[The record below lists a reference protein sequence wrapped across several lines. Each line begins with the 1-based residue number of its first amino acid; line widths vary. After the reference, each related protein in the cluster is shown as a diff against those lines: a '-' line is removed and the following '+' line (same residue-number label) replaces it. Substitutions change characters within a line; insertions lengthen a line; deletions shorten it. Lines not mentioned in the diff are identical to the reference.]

1 MNGGDYA
8 GGYGPANTGS
18 TTNLKMGWG
27 TSGKLATGNTS
38 KMVTLQADFP
48 ISETYT
54 IEFAKTN
61 NPASNNPIFAEALIT
76 WSVEGNYVTRRVNIG
91 DGVSVSGVSQSVRVV
106 MTDATTNQNGPPNG
120 AEYSVSCQVTRGVR
134 ATTTQGP
141 TLVPQ
146 MTTPA
151 NTGGVGNGAAG
162 AFFVAA
168 HSQVS
173 ISIPQDAGIVSIY
186 VTAFDLT
193 TNSNAAGALTV
204 TQGYGANPVK
214 AYDSFLYDDW
224 VPISPGTDT
233 ITLANFTGDNYFVSV
248 TFGCDG

>member
-91 DGVSVSGVSQSVRVV
+91 DGVSLTGVGQAIKVQ
-106 MTDATTNQNGPPNG
+106 MTDATVAGRGGEPN
-120 AEYSVSCQVTRGVR
+120 ASEYLVSCQVAPGVR
-134 ATTTQGP
+134 PTTEQGP
-141 TLVPQ
+141 TLTPQTTVPSSL
-146 MTTPA
+146 
-151 NTGGVGNGAAG
+151 NGGGGLFTVGPGAT
-162 AFFVAA
+162 V
-168 HSQVS
+168 VVP
-173 ISIPQDAGIVSIY
+173 ISQDAGVIAMKVMAID
-186 VTAFDLT
+186 TT
-193 TNSNAAGALTV
+193 TNTLAARGLTVKQLYAGVTVKQYDPALT
-204 TQGYGANPVK
+204 
-214 AYDSFLYDDW
+214 DDW
-224 VPISPGTDT
+224 VPVTPGTDQIALVNHT
-233 ITLANFTGDNYFVSV
+233 AHTLDVSPV
-248 TFGCDG
+248 FEIDG